1 MYLSQAHRYDIKSL
15 VAPSVHVAMGCVT
28 QKEYLGYYNLPCI
41 SYPTIYYFTTP
52 DRASYNTKEEFHC
65 FTASFEM
72 LDN

>member
-15 VAPSVHVAMGCVT
+15 LAPSVHVAMGCVA
-28 QKEYLGYYNLPCI
+28 QKEYLGYYNLPSI
-41 SYPTIYYFTTP
+41 SYPAYMYFTT
-52 DRASYNTKEEFHC
+52 RASYNTKEGFHC